1 MFSQGKIKDQFYL
14 KNKASKFYK
23 RNIAH
28 IEWYNSDLTNQSNE
42 YYVKNN
48 IPFFFWDS
56 FSYKK
61 QSILAVIRF
70 FIFKLKIIQ
79 KLYKYS
85 ILIEVLTSTYQ
96 IYNSK
101 EKIKNNFSK
110 LKYVLV
116 GYDLLFHNEIS
127 LAFKHLKIETISIQD
142 RILIPSWSHIMCFD
156 YYFTLG
162 PESKKILM
170 KRMNNT
176 VKYLKKIQI
185 LKINFPLKKKKY
197 INKNKIKCLIID
209 YHSLDEKKWYENG
222 RIIHNW
228 KSNFDFYYTIL
239 SLSNKYKNIFFY
251 IKSKNYSWL
260 KNSNFKNLVKNLKKQ
275 KNIKILNNKKKW
287 TPDRSINFTD
297 FAIAKY
303 SSLSDQMLYLNK
315 PVIVHNYEKFPGL
328 IFNFSNKLLVK
339 NSTELE
345 NKINA
350 IMRNYNNYNK
360 SLKMVRKN
368 LFYFKIKNNSLINLL
383 TSLDKKL

>member
-1 MFSQGKIKDQFYL
+1 M
-14 KNKASKFYK
+14 
-23 RNIAH
+23 
-28 IEWYNSDLTNQSNE
+28 
-42 YYVKNN
+42 
-48 IPFFFWDS
+48 
-56 FSYKK
+56 
-61 QSILAVIRF
+61 
-70 FIFKLKIIQ
+70 
-79 KLYKYS
+79 
-85 ILIEVLTSTYQ
+85 
-96 IYNSK
+96 
-101 EKIKNNFSK
+101 
-110 LKYVLV
+110 
-116 GYDLLFHNEIS
+116 
-127 LAFKHLKIETISIQD
+127 
-142 RILIPSWSHIMCFD
+142 
-156 YYFTLG
+156 
-162 PESKKILM
+162 
-170 KRMNNT
+170 
-176 VKYLKKIQI
+176 
-185 LKINFPLKKKKY
+185 
-197 INKNKIKCLIID
+197 IID

-360 SLKMVRKN
+360 SLKMARKN